1 MNRNQP
7 KPGLSALYAR
17 IDKVR
22 MSTADRL
29 NAKAALAQADALA
42 DAILAAI
49 DFAKRVFG
57 ARDLRP
63 TSAHS

>member
-1 MNRNQP
+1 MKRNQSSP
-7 KPGLSALYAR
+7 SLSALYAR

-22 MSTADRL
+22 MSPADRQ

-42 DAILAAI
+42 DDILAAI
-49 DFAKRVFG
+49 DLAKRLIG
-57 ARDLRP
+57 ACGLHA

>member
-1 MNRNQP
+1 MNRTPIN
-7 KPGLSALYAR
+7 PGLSAIYAR

-22 MSTADRL
+22 MSPADRL

-49 DFAKRVFG
+49 DFIKRVFG
-57 ARDLRP
+57 ARSLRP

>member
-1 MNRNQP
+1 MKRNQP
-7 KPGLSALYAR
+7 NANLSALYAR

-22 MSTADRL
+22 MSPADRQ

-42 DAILAAI
+42 AAILGAI
-49 DFAKRVFG
+49 DFFKRVFG
-57 ARDLRP
+57 ARGLHP

>member
-1 MNRNQP
+1 MKRNQSTSS
-7 KPGLSALYAR
+7 LSALYAR

-22 MSTADRL
+22 MSPAHRQ

-42 DAILAAI
+42 DNILAAI
-49 DFAKRVFG
+49 DFVKRLISTRG
-57 ARDLRP
+57 LHP